1 MKLALLGDVHGNHRA
16 LKAVLSAASLSGVE
30 SLLITGD
37 LVGYYDA
44 PLAVLE
50 MLRSWKHYLVRGN
63 HEDMLKV
70 ARSDDDFLAQV
81 DAKYGTGLRSAIEQL
96 TDKQLDELC
105 NLPHPLELEIEG
117 CKILLCHG
125 APWDNNQYVYPDAK
139 PELLERCA
147 IQDYDLIVL
156 GHTHYPM
163 SYRTGKT
170 LVVNPGS
177 VGQPRNGQP
186 GAHWTIFDT
195 KTHNLEFCNEAYD
208 YCALVQECKEKT
220 PELPYLAKILTRT

>member
-1 MKLALLGDVHGNHRA
+1 MKIALLGDIHGNCRA
-16 LKAVLSAASLSGVE
+16 LETVLSAADTFGVE
-30 SLLITGD
+30 LLLLTGD
-37 LVGYYDA
+37 LVGYYDS
-44 PLAVLE
+44 PLAALN
-50 MLRSWKHYLVRGN
+50 MLNVWSYHMVRGN
-63 HEDMLKV
+63 HEDMLKK
-70 ARSDDDFLAQV
+70 ARYDDVFLAEV

-105 NLPHPLELEIEG
+105 NLPHPLKLEIEG

-147 IQDYDLIVL
+147 IQDFDLIVL

-186 GAHWTIFDT
+186 GAHWAIFDT

-208 YCALVQECKEKT
+208 YCALAQECKEKT